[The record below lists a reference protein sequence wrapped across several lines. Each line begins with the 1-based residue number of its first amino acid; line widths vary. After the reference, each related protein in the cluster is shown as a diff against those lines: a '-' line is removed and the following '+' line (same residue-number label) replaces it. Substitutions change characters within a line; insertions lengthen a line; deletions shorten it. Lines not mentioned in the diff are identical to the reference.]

1 MRSAQSNG
9 RIGKIAGLCDCYK
22 ATKHFDLNHK
32 FNLSEIYFSNLS
44 LTDTTCKVHVC
55 PSIDHLGR
63 GMSYAK
69 QNFIAGN
76 WVAGECEVEN
86 RNPSDLSDLVG
97 LFAQASA
104 DQLDA
109 ALDQARRAQREW
121 ASAEVERK
129 QAVLMAIGNELMARS
144 EELGTLLS
152 REEGKPLVEGKGEV
166 YRAGQFFTYY
176 AAECLRQIGENADSV
191 RPGVEIDVRREPVG
205 VVAVI
210 SPWNFPTA
218 TASWKIAPALCY
230 GNAVVWKPANATP
243 ASAVALTEIIAR
255 QDIPKGLFS
264 LVMGSGRSVGQR
276 LVESPLVNAI
286 SFTGSVPVGKGIAA
300 SAIGNLTKV
309 QMEMGSKNALAV
321 MDDGDLDLAVSVAL
335 GGAFGGTGQKCTAS
349 SRLIV
354 HSAIHDAFV
363 DKLVAGAKGMKVGH
377 ALENGTQMGP
387 AVSGQQLKDNL
398 AYVEL
403 GKSEGA
409 ELACGGEQLDMPH
422 EGYYMS
428 PGVFLNTNNAMRINR
443 EEMFAPLTA
452 VIRVDSYDEA
462 LATVND
468 TNFGLTSGI
477 VTRDL
482 ARATHFRRN
491 ARTGVV
497 TVNLPT
503 AGTDYHVPFG
513 GRGDSSYG
521 PREQGRAAAEFYTTV
536 KTAYI
541 SAGSPS

>member
-1 MRSAQSNG
+1 M
-9 RIGKIAGLCDCYK
+9 
-22 ATKHFDLNHK
+22 
-32 FNLSEIYFSNLS
+32 S
-44 LTDTTCKVHVC
+44 LTDIVIGVHPV
-55 PSIDHLGR
+55 SILNSLDLEPVVT
-63 GMSYAK
+63 K
-69 QNFIAGN
+69 LNLIAGE
-76 WVAGECEVEN
+76 WLAGENELEN
-86 RNPSDLSDLVG
+86 RNPSDLSDLIG
-97 LFAQASA
+97 MFAQAGP
-104 DQLDA
+104 DQLDTT
-109 ALDQARRAQREW
+109 LDRARIAQTEW
-121 ASAEVERK
+121 SAYGLERK
-129 QAVLMAIGNELMARS
+129 QAVLMSIGNELMARA

-152 REEGKPLVEGKGEV
+152 REEGKPFAEGKGEV

-191 RPGVEIDVRREPVG
+191 RDGIEVDVRREPVG

-230 GNAVVWKPANATP
+230 GNAVVWKPANMTP
-243 ASAVALTEIIAR
+243 ASAVALTEIIEK

-264 LVMGSGRSVGQR
+264 LVMGAGRSIGQR
-276 LVESPLVNAI
+276 LVESPKVNAI
-286 SFTGSVPVGKGIAA
+286 TFTGSVPVGKGIA
-300 SAIGNLTKV
+300 SAAIQNLTKV

-321 MDDGDLDLAVSVAL
+321 LDDADLDLAATLAL

-354 HSAIHDAFV
+354 HESVHDAFV
-363 DKLVAGAKGMKVGH
+363 DKLVAGAEAMKVGH
-377 ALENGTQMGP
+377 ALEKGTQMGP
-387 AVSGQQLKDNL
+387 VVSAEQLQENL
-398 AYVEL
+398 SYVEL

-409 ELACGGEQLDMPH
+409 ELACGGKRLERPH
-422 EGYYMS
+422 EGFYMS
-428 PGVFLNTNNAMRINR
+428 PGVFLNTTNGMRINR
-443 EEMFAPLTA
+443 EEMFAPLTC
-452 VIRVDSYDEA
+452 VIKVGSYDEA

-477 VTRDL
+477 VTKSL
-482 ARATHFRRN
+482 ARANHFRRN

-497 TVNLPT
+497 TINLPT

-521 PREQGRAAAEFYTTV
+521 PREQGKAAAEFYTTV

-541 SAGSPS
+541 SAGSPD

>member
-1 MRSAQSNG
+1 MTDIKQNL
-9 RIGKIAGLCDCYK
+9 IAGD
-22 ATKHFDLNHK
+22 
-32 FNLSEIYFSNLS
+32 
-44 LTDTTCKVHVC
+44 
-55 PSIDHLGR
+55 
-63 GMSYAK
+63 
-69 QNFIAGN
+69 
-76 WVAGECEVEN
+76 WVAGEGEVEN
-86 RNPSDLSDLVG
+86 RNPSDLGDLVG
-97 LFAQASA
+97 VFAQASA

-109 ALDQARRAQREW
+109 TLEQARRAQAEW
-121 ASAEVERK
+121 AGVGMEAK
-129 QAVLMAIGNELMARS
+129 QAVLMAIGNELMARA
-144 EELGTLLS
+144 EELGRLLS
-152 REEGKPLVEGKGEV
+152 REEGKPLAEGKGEV

-191 RPGVEIDVRREPVG
+191 RPGVEVDVRREPVG

-243 ASAVALTEIIAR
+243 ASAVALAEIIQR
-255 QDIPKGLFS
+255 QDIPRGLFS
-264 LVMGSGRSVGQR
+264 LVMGSGRSVGQK
-276 LVESPLVNAI
+276 LVESPMVNAI

-300 SAIGNLTKV
+300 AAIQNLTKV

-321 MDDGDLDLAVSVAL
+321 MDDGDLDLAVGVAL

-354 HSAIHDAFV
+354 HEGIHDAFV
-363 DKLVAGAKGMKVGH
+363 EKLVAGAKAMKVGH
-377 ALENGTQMGP
+377 ALEDGTQMGP
-387 AVSGQQLKDNL
+387 VVSEQQLNENL

-403 GKSEGA
+403 GTSEGA
-409 ELACGGEQLDMPH
+409 ELACGGQRLDMPH
-422 EGYYMS
+422 QGFYMS
-428 PGVFLNTNNAMRINR
+428 PGVFVGTTNDMRINR

-452 VIRVDSYDEA
+452 VIKVGSYDEA

-521 PREQGRAAAEFYTTV
+521 PREQGKAAAEFYTTV

-541 SAGSPS
+541 SAGTPS